1 MNIGGHGMKINKEL
15 LKGSTSILVLSLL
28 QKNEMYGYEIIKEMK
43 LKSNGVFE
51 FKEGTLYPI
60 LHNLEEEN
68 LVESFWKEGENS
80 RKRKYYRITTN
91 GRGALKEK
99 EEEWTLFTSTVNKI
113 ITE

>member
-1 MNIGGHGMKINKEL
+1 MKINKEL

-28 QKNEMYGYEIIKEMK
+28 QRNEMYGYQIIKEMD
-43 LKSNGVFE
+43 LKSSGVFA

-80 RKRKYYRITTN
+80 RKRKYYRITKK

>member
-1 MNIGGHGMKINKEL
+1 MKINKEL

-28 QKNEMYGYEIIKEMK
+28 QKNEMYGYQIIKEMDI
-43 LKSNGVFE
+43 KSSGVFA

-60 LHNLEEEN
+60 LHNLEEED

-80 RKRKYYRITTN
+80 RKRKYYRITN
-91 GRGALKEK
+91 KGRSALKQK